1 MSSGRDGPSL
11 GRREALLAALGL
23 PVVAACGGAKEFSCD
38 DARQVS
44 AAEREKRTA
53 QQYADRTTRPGERC
67 AGCTQYQGPPSGSC
81 GTCKLLPGPVH
92 PEGWC
97 RVFARAG

>member
-1 MSSGRDGPSL
+1 MSAGARGPAL
-11 GRREALLAALGL
+11 GRREALLAALGW
-23 PVVAACGGAKEFSCD
+23 PVIGACGGAREFSCD

-44 AAEREKRTA
+44 APERERRAA
-53 QQYADRTTRPGERC
+53 QQYAERTPRPGETC
-67 AGCTQYQGPPSGSC
+67 AGCTQYQGPASGSC

-97 RVFARAG
+97 RVYARAG